1 MTDIFSRKVFF
12 ILFVFIINACGYEL
26 RTQSEVLSNK
36 LIDFI
41 ATDSELNLELERQ
54 LNLLNNNLE
63 PKDSKYDLA
72 LQIREHKIEKFVGS
86 IGSGARTT
94 QVRLDYS
101 IVYEVTK
108 KNSKMFINQFNNSK
122 FIDFNQ
128 SNIFSKLMLLL
139 DALVAVSPHQNKSC
153 LSICSTKFTD
163 VFDGS

>member
-26 RTQSEVLSNK
+26 RPQSEVLSNK

-108 KNSKMFINQFNNSK
+108 KNSKKFINQFNDSK

-128 SNIFSKLMLLL
+128 SNILAFEKEIEITSENFIRRALKNMEFLL
-139 DALVAVSPHQNKSC
+139 ASQKYE
-153 LSICSTKFTD
+153 TQ
-163 VFDGS
+163 

>member
-1 MTDIFSRKVFF
+1 
-12 ILFVFIINACGYEL
+12 VFIINACGYEL

-108 KNSKMFINQFNNSK
+108 KNSKKFINQFNDSK

-128 SNIFSKLMLLL
+128 SNILAFEKEIEITSENFIRRALKNMEFLL
-139 DALVAVSPHQNKSC
+139 ASQKYE
-153 LSICSTKFTD
+153 TQ
-163 VFDGS
+163 

>member
-1 MTDIFSRKVFF
+1 M
-12 ILFVFIINACGYEL
+12 FIINACGYEL

-108 KNSKMFINQFNNSK
+108 KNSKKFINQFNDSK

-128 SNIFSKLMLLL
+128 SNILAFEKEIEITSENFIRRALKNMEFLL
-139 DALVAVSPHQNKSC
+139 ASQKYE
-153 LSICSTKFTD
+153 TQ
-163 VFDGS
+163 

>member
-54 LNLLNNNLE
+54 LKLLNNNLE

-108 KNSKMFINQFNNSK
+108 KNSKKFINQFNDSK
-122 FIDFNQ
+122 FIDFP
-128 SNIFSKLMLLL
+128 L
-139 DALVAVSPHQNKSC
+139 
-153 LSICSTKFTD
+153 LSIES
-163 VFDGS
+163 

>member
-72 LQIREHKIEKFVGS
+72 L
-86 IGSGARTT
+86 
-94 QVRLDYS
+94 
-101 IVYEVTK
+101 
-108 KNSKMFINQFNNSK
+108 
-122 FIDFNQ
+122 
-128 SNIFSKLMLLL
+128 
-139 DALVAVSPHQNKSC
+139 
-153 LSICSTKFTD
+153 
-163 VFDGS
+163 

>member
-108 KNSKMFINQFNNSK
+108 KNSKKFINQFNDSK

-128 SNIFSKLMLLL
+128 SNILAFEKEIEITSENFIRRALKNMEFLL
-139 DALVAVSPHQNKSC
+139 ASQKYE
-153 LSICSTKFTD
+153 TR
-163 VFDGS
+163 

>member
-12 ILFVFIINACGYEL
+12 ILFLFIINACGYEL

-63 PKDSKYDLA
+63 PKDSKHDLV

-108 KNSKMFINQFNNSK
+108 KNSKKFINQFNDSK

-128 SNIFSKLMLLL
+128 SNILAFEKEIEITSENFIRRALKNMEFLL
-139 DALVAVSPHQNKSC
+139 ASQKYE
-153 LSICSTKFTD
+153 TQ
-163 VFDGS
+163 

>member
-1 MTDIFSRKVFF
+1 M
-12 ILFVFIINACGYEL
+12 FIINACGYEL

-41 ATDSELNLELERQ
+41 ATGSELNLELERQ

-108 KNSKMFINQFNNSK
+108 KNSKKFINQFNDSK

-128 SNIFSKLMLLL
+128 SNILAFEKEIEITSENFIRRALKNMEFLL
-139 DALVAVSPHQNKSC
+139 ASQKYE
-153 LSICSTKFTD
+153 TQ
-163 VFDGS
+163 

>member
-108 KNSKMFINQFNNSK
+108 KNSKKFVNQFNDSK

-128 SNIFSKLMLLL
+128 SNILAFEKEIEITSENFIRRALKNMEFLL
-139 DALVAVSPHQNKSC
+139 ASQKYE
-153 LSICSTKFTD
+153 TQ
-163 VFDGS
+163 

>member
-108 KNSKMFINQFNNSK
+108 KNSKKFINQFNDSK

-128 SNIFSKLMLLL
+128 SNILAFEKEIEITSENFIRRALKNMEFLL
-139 DALVAVSPHQNKSC
+139 ASQKYE
-153 LSICSTKFTD
+153 TQ
-163 VFDGS
+163 